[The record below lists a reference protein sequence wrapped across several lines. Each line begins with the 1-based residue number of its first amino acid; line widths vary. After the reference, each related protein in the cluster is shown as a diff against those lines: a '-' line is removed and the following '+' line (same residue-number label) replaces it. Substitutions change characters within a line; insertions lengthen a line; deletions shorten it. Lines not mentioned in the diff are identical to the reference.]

1 MYFIFFF
8 SCVRNNFLK
17 LLKKKINYSVH
28 TLLLSDK
35 PYKDS
40 ANRIKHDLSYANA
53 IQKSIILYIEC

>member
-1 MYFIFFF
+1 MYVIFFF
-8 SCVRNNFLK
+8 SCERNNFLK
-17 LLKKKINYSVH
+17 LLKKSNYGVH